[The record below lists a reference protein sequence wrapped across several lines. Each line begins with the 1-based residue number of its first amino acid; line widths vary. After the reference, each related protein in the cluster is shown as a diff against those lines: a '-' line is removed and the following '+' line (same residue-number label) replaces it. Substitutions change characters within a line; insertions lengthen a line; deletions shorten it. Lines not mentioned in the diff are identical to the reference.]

1 MADAMSTKMTKVA
14 TRSDTT
20 IMTGWR
26 ALAARIAAGNS
37 PSAAHAAKM

>member
-1 MADAMSTKMTKVA
+1 MSTKMTKVA